1 MSAKVPVC
9 EPHKIKTVRL
19 LSFPTREE
27 RKKYLA
33 EAAFNVFNLTPS
45 QVSFDMCSLGTSA
58 FSQEQL
64 AGQLIGDEAYA
75 GSRNFEHLQEAVREV
90 LGHAYVCPT
99 HNILGCLKLIVA
111 TLVPAGSVVPSNARG
126 RIDVLT
132 PQGVRVLDVRD
143 RGEAIFTG
151 NLDLTKLEEAL
162 VQGAVPIID
171 LPAFADGQHPFSLAN
186 LRAVRS
192 LADRFGVRL
201 IVDGSRVIENAWYI
215 QRHEPGQADRRI
227 AEIVGQI
234 VKTGHIL
241 QLDGAQDPKSNTGGI
256 ITTDNPDD
264 HEKFMNEV
272 VVYEGLHTYGGM
284 AGRTME
290 VLARGL
296 REMCDEAEVRCW
308 TRWPTR
314 SSASSVSGTR
324 SLRCSPRRWG
334 GGGTRWPIT
343 GDSRTS
349 SPTASTPSPT
359 RSTRSSAWASCR
371 AVAASGRF
379 ARRATTRFS
388 SDRPM

>member
-1 MSAKVPVC
+1 VSAKVPAC

-33 EAAFNVFNLTPS
+33 DADFNVFNLTPS

-75 GSRNFEHLQEAVREV
+75 GSRNFERLQEAVREV
-90 LGHAYVCPT
+90 LGHGYVCPT
-99 HNILGCLKLIVA
+99 HNILGCLKLIVS

-132 PQGVRVLDVRD
+132 PQGVQVLDVRD

-151 NLDLTKLEEAL
+151 NLDLEKLEEAL
-162 VQGAVPIID
+162 SEGGAPIID

-192 LADRFGVRL
+192 LADCYGVRL

-234 VKTGHIL
+234 VKTSHIL

-264 HEKFMNEV
+264 HEKFINEV

-296 REMCDEAEVRCW
+296 MEMCDEAEVRW
-308 TRWPTR
+308 VMHQTERFTRRLRDGGVPLER
-314 SSASSVSGTR
+314 GCRRPVS
-324 SLRCSPRRWG
+324 SLR
-334 GGGTRWPIT
+334 
-343 GDSRTS
+343 
-349 SPTASTPSPT
+349 TPS
-359 RSTRSSAWASCR
+359 
-371 AVAASGRF
+371 
-379 ARRATTRFS
+379 
-388 SDRPM
+388 RPPSI